1 MNTKA
6 RTKSSER
13 RPTVHLICNAHLDPV
28 WQWRWEEGASE
39 AISTF
44 WVAAEILKERR
55 DLIFCHN
62 EAVLYRWVERLD
74 PALFRE
80 ITRLVRAGR
89 WAVSG
94 GWYLQPDA
102 NMPGIESTIRQIA
115 EGRDYFRRKFGAVP
129 RVAYNFDSFGH
140 SAGLPQVL
148 RQAGYEMYIHMRP
161 QAGEMELPSDLYRW
175 RGSDGSEILAY
186 RIAVGLYHT
195 EYDNI
200 GDRLKK
206 GVTLALDRGRDI
218 PVFWGIG
225 DHGGGPTRKDLET
238 IDRFRQDERRVRIVH
253 STPDRFLDAVKED
266 GRTAPIVR
274 GDLQHCF
281 TGCYTSLSRLKRRAV
296 QSLGLLTQTEA
307 LRAASWWSLKQNYPE
322 EKLRGA
328 WRGHLFN
335 DFHDILPGS
344 CVEAA
349 EKDAL
354 DLYGKVEAEA
364 RCLRLDAA
372 AAWAR
377 RCGMRAEIPLTVLNA
392 NPALRRVP
400 VEAEFMIEHR
410 PKWTGTWH
418 SRVIDAAGRT
428 MASQEEQ
435 PEPLLPFNGWRRK
448 TVFMA
453 DLPAV
458 GASFYAVQP
467 VEGPAPKAAEHSY
480 KKDEGLPFL
489 ALLVDDDGDSWGT
502 DRWSYRDV
510 EDVFKPQGPGRIVEN
525 GAARSVAEYVLSARR
540 SRIVVHLISYPDW
553 PVLDLRLRV
562 QWNEARKRL
571 KLAFPMGMR
580 AAGLFCEVPGGAV
593 MRPAD
598 GQEHVHGRWCVAE
611 DSFRGKARAFGIA
624 HSGLHG
630 LDFLNGEIRLSV
642 LRSSAYCHEQGFKI
656 GPGRERKYSDLG
668 IHDIRLAILTGDP
681 TDVRGALPGL
691 ADWLAAPP
699 VVYAHLPFGTFGKKS
714 AAAVASKKTPP
725 DSILDIAPASV
736 RLLALKRSW
745 DGRALIVRM
754 QETLGKRTAGRVNI
768 AGVGDIRAEFGP
780 FEIVTLRID
789 RTGGGRGPGLRPEIR
804 SRRTRPQLKTTDECS
819 VREVGPIEEK

>member
-1 MNTKA
+1 MIK
-6 RTKSSER
+6 K
-13 RPTVHLICNAHLDPV
+13 PTVHLICNAHLDPV

-39 AISTF
+39 AVATF
-44 WVAAEILKERR
+44 RIAAELLRERR
-55 DLIFCHN
+55 DLVFCHN

-74 PALFRE
+74 PALFGE
-80 ITRLVRAGR
+80 IKRLVRAGR

-94 GWYLQPDA
+94 GWSLQPDV

-115 EGRDYFRRKFGAVP
+115 EGRAYFRGAFGVVP

-140 SAGLPQVL
+140 GAGLPQVL

-161 QAGEMELPSDLYRW
+161 QAGELELPSDLYRW
-175 RGSDGSEILAY
+175 RGADGSEILAY
-186 RIAVGLYHT
+186 RIPVGLYHT

-200 GDRLKK
+200 GGRLEK
-206 GVTLALDRGRDI
+206 GTALALEKGRDI
-218 PVFWGIG
+218 ALFWGIG
-225 DHGGGPTRKDLET
+225 DHGGGPTRKDLDV
-238 IDRFRQDERRVRIVH
+238 IDRFRKEERRVRFVH
-253 STPDRFLDAVKED
+253 STPERFLDAVKEA
-266 GRTAPIVR
+266 GRSAPVVK
-274 GDLQHCF
+274 GDLQRCF

-307 LRAASWWSLKQNYPE
+307 LRAASWWSLKQDDPG
-322 EKLRGA
+322 EKIRGA

-377 RCGMRAEIPLTVLNA
+377 TCGMKAEIPLTVLNA

-418 SRVIDAAGRT
+418 TRVIDAAGREIPT
-428 MASQEEQ
+428 QEEQ

-458 GASFYAVQP
+458 GASFFAVQP
-467 VEGPAPKAAEHSY
+467 VEELTPKAA
-480 KKDEGLPFL
+480 KPADKNEGLPFL
-489 ALLVDDDGDSWGT
+489 ALLVDDDGDSWGA

-510 EDVFKPQGPGRIVEN
+510 EDVFKPQGPGRIIEN
-525 GAARSVAEYVLSARR
+525 GPVRTIAEYVLSARR

-562 QWNEARKRL
+562 QWNETRKRL
-571 KLAFPMGMR
+571 KLAFPTGLK
-580 AAGLFCEVPGGAV
+580 AEGLFCEVAGGAV
-593 MRPAD
+593 LRPAD

-611 DSFRGKARAFGIA
+611 DSFRGQARAFGIA

-656 GPGRERKYSDLG
+656 GPGPERKYADQG
-668 IHDIRLAILTGDP
+668 IHDVRLALLTGDP
-681 TDVRGALPGL
+681 AEVRSSLPGL

-699 VVYAHLPFGTFGKKS
+699 AVYAHLPFGTFGKKS
-714 AAAVASKKTPP
+714 QAAAASIKTAVAKAKTA
-725 DSILDIAPASV
+725 DAASIIEIAPSTI

-745 DGRALIVRM
+745 DGRALIVRL
-754 QETLGKRTAGRVNI
+754 QETQGKRTAGRIKI
-768 AGVGDIRAEFGP
+768 AGVGEIRAKFDP

-789 RTGGGRGPGLRPEIR
+789 RAKGI
-804 SRRTRPQLKTTDECS
+804 
-819 VREVGPIEEK
+819 REVDPIDEK

>member
-1 MNTKA
+1 MKNMQ
-6 RTKSSER
+6 
-13 RPTVHLICNAHLDPV
+13 RPTVHLICGAHLDPV
-28 WQWRWEEGASE
+28 WQWCWEEGASE
-39 AISTF
+39 AIATF
-44 WVAAEILKERR
+44 RVAAGILNERR
-55 DLIFCHN
+55 DLVFCHN
-62 EAVLYRWVERLD
+62 EAVLYRWVERFD

-115 EGRDYFRRKFGAVP
+115 EGRQYFCEKFGVVP

-140 SAGLPQVL
+140 GAGLPQVL

-161 QAGEMELPSDLYRW
+161 QAGELELPSDLYRW
-175 RGSDGSEILAY
+175 RGANGSEILAY
-186 RIAVGLYHT
+186 RIAIGLYHT

-200 GDRLKK
+200 GDRLAK
-206 GVTLALDRGRDI
+206 GVALALERGRDV

-238 IDRFRQDERRVRIVH
+238 IDRFRRDEKQVRIIH
-253 STPDRFLDAVKED
+253 STPDRFLDAVKEA
-266 GRTAPIVR
+266 GRAAPVVR

-296 QSLGLLTQTEA
+296 RSLGILTQTEA
-307 LRAASWWSLKQNYPE
+307 LRAASWWSLGQDYPE
-322 EKLRGA
+322 DKLRGA

-377 RCGMRAEIPLTVLNA
+377 TCLLRAEIPLTVLNA

-418 SRVIDAAGRT
+418 TRVIDAAGREI
-428 MASQEEQ
+428 ASQEEQ

-453 DLPAV
+453 ELPAV
-458 GASFYAVQP
+458 GASFYAVEP
-467 VEGPAPKAAEHSY
+467 VEGAAPSAAIPAAEASTY
-480 KKDEGLPFL
+480 IRRAPAREEGLPFL
-489 ALLVDDDGDSWGT
+489 ALLVADDGDSWGT
-502 DRWSYRDV
+502 DHWSYRDV
-510 EDVFKPQGPGRIVEN
+510 EDVFNPQGQARIVEN
-525 GAARSVAEYVLSARR
+525 GPVRTVTEFGLASRR
-540 SRIVVHLISYPDW
+540 SRIVVRLMSYPDW
-553 PVLDLRLRV
+553 PVLELHLRI

-571 KLAFPMGMR
+571 KLAFPTGME
-580 AAGLFCEVPGGAV
+580 AARLFCEVPGGAV
-593 MRPAD
+593 LRPAD

-611 DSFRGKARAFGIA
+611 GKFEGRCRAFGIA
-624 HSGLHG
+624 HAGLHG
-630 LDFLNGEIRLSV
+630 LDFSNGEIRLSV
-642 LRSSAYCHEQGFKI
+642 LRASAYCHEQGFKI
-656 GPGRERKYSDLG
+656 GPGPERKYADLG
-668 IHDIRLAILTGDP
+668 IHDIHLALMTGAP
-681 TDVRGALPGL
+681 ADVRKALPGL

-699 VVYAHLPFGTFGKKS
+699 AVYAHLPFGKRWRIFR
-714 AAAVASKKTPP
+714 AAAAAKKESPGP
-725 DSILDIAPASV
+725 VIDIAPANV

-745 DGRALIVRM
+745 DGKALVMRL
-754 QETLGKRTAGRVNI
+754 QETLGRRTSGRIGI
-768 AGVGDIRAEFGP
+768 AGLGEIRAEFRP
-780 FEIVTLRID
+780 FEIVTLRIGRD
-789 RTGGGRGPGLRPEIR
+789 GG
-804 SRRTRPQLKTTDECS
+804 
-819 VREVGPIEEK
+819 VREIDPIEEI

>member
-1 MNTKA
+1 MKI
-6 RTKSSER
+6 K
-13 RPTVHLICNAHLDPV
+13 PTIHLICGAHLDPV

-44 WVAAEILKERR
+44 RIAAEILGERR
-55 DLIFCHN
+55 DLVFCHN

-74 PALFRE
+74 PALFRR

-89 WAVSG
+89 WAISG

-102 NMPGIESTIRQIA
+102 NMPGIESTVRQIA
-115 EGRDYFRRKFGAVP
+115 EGREYFRAKFGVVP

-140 SAGLPQVL
+140 GAGLPQVL
-148 RQAGYEMYIHMRP
+148 RQAGYGMYIHMRP
-161 QAGEMELPSDLYRW
+161 QAGELDLPSDLYRW
-175 RGSDGSEILAY
+175 RGADGSEILAY

-200 GDRLKK
+200 GDRLEK
-206 GVTLALDRGRDI
+206 GVALALELGRDI

-238 IDRFRQDERRVRIVH
+238 IDRFRRDEKRVRIVH
-253 STPDRFLDAVKED
+253 GTPDLFYEAVKEA
-266 GRTAPIVR
+266 GRAAPIVR
-274 GDLQHCF
+274 GDLQPCF

-296 QSLGLLTQTEA
+296 HGLGLLTQTEA
-307 LRAASWWSLKQNYPE
+307 LRAAAWWSLRQDYPE
-322 EKLRGA
+322 EKMRQA

-354 DLYGKVEAEA
+354 DLYGKVEAQA

-377 RCGMRAEIPLTVLNA
+377 TCGMRAEIPLTVLNA

-418 SRVIDAAGRT
+418 TRVVDAAGRVV
-428 MASQEEQ
+428 ASQEEQ
-435 PEPLLPFNGWRRK
+435 PEALLPFNGWRRK

-458 GASFYAVQP
+458 GVSFYAVRP
-467 VEGPAPKAAEHSY
+467 VEGAAPDAGLPSARSSDAIRRAPFRE
-480 KKDEGLPFL
+480 EGLPFL

-510 EDVFKPQGPGRIVEN
+510 EDVFKPQGPSSIIEN
-525 GAARSVAEYVLSARR
+525 GPVRTVAEDRLEARR
-540 SRIVVHLISYPDW
+540 SRITVRLISYPDW

-562 QWNEARKRL
+562 QWNEPRKRL
-571 KLAFPMGMR
+571 KLAFPTGLK
-580 AAGLFCEVPGGAV
+580 ADGLFCEIPGGAV
-593 MRPAD
+593 LRPAD
-598 GQEHVHGRWCVAE
+598 GREHVHGRWCLAE
-611 DSFRGKARAFGIA
+611 GLFQGTRRAFGIA
-624 HSGLHG
+624 QAGLHG

-656 GPGRERKYSDLG
+656 GPGPERKYADLG
-668 IHDIRLAILTGDP
+668 IHDVRLALLTGEP
-681 TDVRGALPGL
+681 AEVRKALPGL

-699 VVYAHLPFGTFGKKS
+699 AVYAHLPFGTFGKKS
-714 AAAVASKKTPP
+714 TAASAGKNTDPGP
-725 DSILDIAPASV
+725 IIEIAPATV
-736 RLLALKRSW
+736 RLLALKRSR
-745 DGRALIVRM
+745 DGRALVVRL
-754 QETLGKRTAGRVNI
+754 QETMGKRTAGRVAV
-768 AGVGDIRAEFGP
+768 AGLGDVRAEFRP
-780 FEIVTLRID
+780 FEIVTLRVD
-789 RTGGGRGPGLRPEIR
+789 RTTG
-804 SRRTRPQLKTTDECS
+804 

>member
-1 MNTKA
+1 MIIK
-6 RTKSSER
+6 
-13 RPTVHLICNAHLDPV
+13 PTVHLICGAHLDPV

-44 WVAAEILKERR
+44 RVAAGILNERR
-55 DLIFCHN
+55 DLVFCHN

-80 ITRLVRAGR
+80 IGRLIRAGR

-102 NMPGIESTIRQIA
+102 NLPGIESTIRQIA
-115 EGRDYFRRKFGAVP
+115 EGRAYFYEKFGVVP

-140 SAGLPQVL
+140 GAGLPQVL
-148 RQAGYEMYIHMRP
+148 RRAGYEMYIHMRP
-161 QAGEMELPSDLYRW
+161 QAGELELPSDLYRW
-175 RGSDGSEILAY
+175 RGADGSEILAY

-195 EYDNI
+195 EYGNI
-200 GDRLKK
+200 RDRLEK
-206 GVTLALDRGRDI
+206 GVALALERGRDV

-238 IDRFRQDERRVRIVH
+238 IDRFRRDEKRVRIIH
-253 STPDRFLDAVKED
+253 STPDRFLAAVKEA
-266 GRTAPIVR
+266 GRKAPIFR

-296 QSLGLLTQTEA
+296 HSLGLLTQTEA
-307 LRAASWWSLKQNYPE
+307 LRAASWWSLGLDYPE
-322 EKLRGA
+322 DKLRGA

-377 RCGMRAEIPLTVLNA
+377 TCLLGAEIPLTVLNA

-418 SRVIDAAGRT
+418 TRVIDAAGH
-428 MASQEEQ
+428 AVISQEEQ

-458 GASFYAVQP
+458 GASFYAVEP
-467 VEGPAPKAAEHSY
+467 VEDAAPNAAIPADEASNDRRRALSGE
-480 KKDEGLPFL
+480 EGLPFL
-489 ALLVDDDGDSWGT
+489 ALLVDDDGDSWGS
-502 DRWSYRDV
+502 DRWSYRNV
-510 EDVFKPQGPGRIVEN
+510 EDVFRPQRPARIVES
-525 GAARSVAEYVLSARR
+525 GPVRTVTEYGLASRR
-540 SRIVVHLISYPDW
+540 SRIIVRLMSYPDW
-553 PVLDLRLRV
+553 PVLELRLRI

-571 KLAFPMGMR
+571 KLAFPTGMT
-580 AAGLFCEVPGGAV
+580 AAGLYCEVSGGAV
-593 MRPAD
+593 LRPAD

-611 DSFRGKARAFGIA
+611 DLFNGKRRAFGIA

-630 LDFLNGEIRLSV
+630 VDFSNGEIRLSV
-642 LRSSAYCHEQGFKI
+642 LRASAYCHEQGFKI
-656 GPGRERKYSDLG
+656 GPGPERKYADQG
-668 IHDIRLAILTGDP
+668 IHDIRLALMTGAP
-681 TDVRGALPGL
+681 AEVRRALPGL

-714 AAAVASKKTPP
+714 AAALSAKKGRLG
-725 DSILDIAPASV
+725 SIIEIAPANV

-745 DGRALIVRM
+745 DGRTLVVRM
-754 QETLGKRTAGRVNI
+754 QETLGKRTSGRIGV
-768 AGVGDIRAEFGP
+768 AGVGEIRAEFRP

-789 RTGGGRGPGLRPEIR
+789 RAGGIREIGPL
-804 SRRTRPQLKTTDECS
+804 
-819 VREVGPIEEK
+819 EEA

>member
-1 MNTKA
+1 MI
-6 RTKSSER
+6 RKS
-13 RPTVHLICNAHLDPV
+13 TVHLICNAHLDPV

-39 AISTF
+39 AVSTF
-44 WVAAEILKERR
+44 RVAAALLRERR
-55 DLIFCHN
+55 DFVLCHN

-80 ITRLVRAGR
+80 IKRLVRAGR

-115 EGRDYFRRKFGAVP
+115 EGRAYFRDAFGAVP

-140 SAGLPQVL
+140 GAGLPQVL
-148 RQAGYEMYIHMRP
+148 RQARYEMYIHMRP
-161 QAGEMELPSDLYRW
+161 QAGELDLPSDLYRW
-175 RGSDGSEILAY
+175 RGADGSEILAY
-186 RIAVGLYHT
+186 RIPVGLYHT

-200 GDRLKK
+200 GDRLEK
-206 GVTLALDRGRDI
+206 GTALALEKGRDI
-218 PVFWGIG
+218 ALFWGIG

-238 IDRFRQDERRVRIVH
+238 IDRFRKEERRVRLVH
-253 STPDRFLDAVKED
+253 STPERFLDAIKEA
-266 GRTAPIVR
+266 GRTAPVVR
-274 GDLQHCF
+274 GDLQRCF

-296 QSLGLLTQTEA
+296 QSLGLMTQTEA
-307 LRAASWWSLKQNYPE
+307 LRAAGWWTLKQDYPDD
-322 EKLRGA
+322 KMRGA

-354 DLYGKVEAEA
+354 DLYGKAEAEA
-364 RCLRLDAA
+364 RSLRLGAA

-377 RCGMRAEIPLTVLNA
+377 TCGMRAEIPLTVLNA
-392 NPALRRVP
+392 NPALRRIP

-418 SRVIDAAGRT
+418 TRVIDAAGREVP
-428 MASQEEQ
+428 SQEEQ

-453 DLPAV
+453 DLPGV

-467 VEGPAPKAAEHSY
+467 VEGPAPKAAKPAY
-480 KKDEGLPFL
+480 KDEGLPFL
-489 ALLVDDDGDSWGT
+489 ALLVDDDGDSWGA

-510 EDVFKPQGPGRIVEN
+510 EDVFKPQGPGRLIEN
-525 GAARSVAEYVLSARR
+525 GPVRSITEYVLSARR
-540 SRIVVHLISYPDW
+540 SRITVQLITYVDW

-571 KLAFPMGMR
+571 KLAFPTGLK
-580 AAGLFCEVPGGAV
+580 GESLFCEVPGGAV

-611 DSFRGKARAFGIA
+611 DSFRGKRRAFGIA
-624 HSGLHG
+624 HAGLHG

-642 LRSSAYCHEQGFKI
+642 LRSAAYCHEQGFKI
-656 GPGRERKYSDLG
+656 GPGAERKYADQG
-668 IHDIRLAILTGDP
+668 VHDVRLALLTGDP
-681 TDVRGALPGL
+681 AEVRPALPGL

-699 VVYAHLPFGTFGKKS
+699 AVYAHLPFGTFGKKS
-714 AAAVASKKTPP
+714 AAAAVSKMEAPE
-725 DSILDIAPASV
+725 SAIDIRPAGV

-745 DGRALIVRM
+745 DGRALIVRL
-754 QETLGKRTAGRVNI
+754 QETLGKRTSGRIKI
-768 AGVGDIRAEFGP
+768 AGAGDIRAELDP

-789 RTGGGRGPGLRPEIR
+789 RTGG
-804 SRRTRPQLKTTDECS
+804 
-819 VREVGPIEEK
+819 VREVGLIEEK

>member
-1 MNTKA
+1 M
-6 RTKSSER
+6 KSAK

-44 WVAAEILKERR
+44 RVAAEILNERR
-55 DLIFCHN
+55 DLVFCHN
-62 EAVLYRWVERLD
+62 EAVLYRWVERFD
-74 PALFRE
+74 PALFGE
-80 ITRLVRAGR
+80 IKRLVRAGR
-89 WAVSG
+89 WAISG

-102 NMPGIESTIRQIA
+102 NLPGIESTIRQIA

-140 SAGLPQVL
+140 GAGLPQVL

-161 QAGEMELPSDLYRW
+161 DAGELALPSDLYRW
-175 RGSDGSEILAY
+175 RGADGSEILAY

-200 GDRLKK
+200 GNRLEK
-206 GVTLALDRGRDI
+206 GVALALEMGRDV

-238 IDRFRQDERRVRIVH
+238 IDRFRRDERRVAVVH
-253 STPDRFLDAVKED
+253 STPDRFHEAVKQA

-274 GDLQHCF
+274 GDLQRCF

-296 QSLGLLTQTEA
+296 RNLGLLTQTEA
-307 LRAASWWSLKQNYPE
+307 LRAATWWSLKQDYPE
-322 EKLRGA
+322 EKLRGV

-377 RCGMRAEIPLTVLNA
+377 TCGMRAEIPLTVLNA

-400 VEAEFMIEHR
+400 VDAEFMIEHR

-418 SRVIDAAGRT
+418 TRVIDAAGREI
-428 MASQEEQ
+428 AAQEEQ

-458 GASFYAVQP
+458 GASFYALEP
-467 VEGPAPKAAEHSY
+467 VEGAAPNAIGHPPVRE
-480 KKDEGLPFL
+480 EGLPFL

-510 EDVFKPQGPGRIVEN
+510 EDVFKPQGPGRLIEN
-525 GAARSVAEYVLSARR
+525 GPVRTVAEYVLSARR
-540 SRIVVHLISYPDW
+540 NRIVVQLITYTDW

-571 KLAFPMGMR
+571 KLAFPTGLK

-598 GQEHVHGRWCVAE
+598 GQEYVHGRWCLAE
-611 DSFRGKARAFGIA
+611 DRLQGKSRAFGIA
-624 HSGLHG
+624 HAGLHG

-656 GPGRERKYSDLG
+656 GSGPERKYADLG
-668 IHDIRLAILTGDP
+668 IHDIRLALLTGAP
-681 TDVRGALPGL
+681 AEVRKALPGL

-699 VVYAHLPFGTFGKKS
+699 AVYTHLPFGTFGKKS
-714 AAAVASKKTPP
+714 PAAPAAKKRGPG
-725 DSILDIAPASV
+725 SVIDIAPANI

-745 DGRALIVRM
+745 DGRALVVRL
-754 QETLGKRTAGRVNI
+754 QETLGKRTSGRIGVPGAGE
-768 AGVGDIRAEFGP
+768 IRAEFRP

-789 RTGGGRGPGLRPEIR
+789 RTEG
-804 SRRTRPQLKTTDECS
+804 
-819 VREVGPIEEK
+819 VREVGPIEEKSQQKRV

>member
-1 MNTKA
+1 MNKKA
-6 RTKSSER
+6 RTESCER

-39 AISTF
+39 AMATF
-44 WVAAEILKERR
+44 RIAAEILSERR
-55 DLIFCHN
+55 DLVFCHN

-80 ITRLVRAGR
+80 ITRLIRAGR

-94 GWYLQPDA
+94 GWYLQSDA

-115 EGRDYFRRKFGAVP
+115 EGRDYFRRKFGVVP

-140 SAGLPQVL
+140 GAGLPQIL

-161 QAGEMELPSDLYRW
+161 QAGELELPSDLYRW
-175 RGSDGSEILAY
+175 RGADGSGILAY

-200 GDRLKK
+200 GDRLEK
-206 GVTLALDRGRDI
+206 GVALALERNRDVPI
-218 PVFWGIG
+218 FWGIG

-238 IDRFRQDERRVRIVH
+238 IDRFRNDERRVCIVH
-253 STPDRFLDAVKED
+253 STPDRFLNAVKEA
-266 GRTAPIVR
+266 GRNAPIVR
-274 GDLQHCF
+274 GDLQRCF

-296 QSLGLLTQTEA
+296 GSLGLLTQTEA
-307 LRAASWWSLKQNYPE
+307 LRAASWWSLRQDYPE
-322 EKLRGA
+322 DKLRGA
-328 WRGHLFN
+328 WRAHLFN

-354 DLYGKVEAEA
+354 DLYGKTEAEA

-377 RCGMRAEIPLTVLNA
+377 TCGMRAEIPLTVLNA

-418 SRVIDAAGRT
+418 TCVVDAAGREII
-428 MASQEEQ
+428 SQEEQ

-467 VEGPAPKAAEHSY
+467 VEGAAPKAAKHSR
-480 KKDEGLPFL
+480 KEEGLPFL
-489 ALLVDDDGDSWGT
+489 ALLVDDDGDSWGA

-510 EDVFKPQGPGRIVEN
+510 EDVFKPEGPARIIEN
-525 GAARSVAEYVLSARR
+525 GPVRTIAEYGLASRR
-540 SRIVVHLISYPDW
+540 SRIVVHLISYAEW
-553 PVLDLRLRV
+553 PVLDLSLRV
-562 QWNEARKRL
+562 QWNEERMRL
-571 KLAFPMGMR
+571 KLAFPTGLE

-593 MRPAD
+593 LRPAD
-598 GQEHVHGRWCVAE
+598 GQEYVHGRWCVAE
-611 DSFRGKARAFGIA
+611 DRFLGKSRAFGIA
-624 HSGLHG
+624 HAGLHG

-642 LRSSAYCHEQGFKI
+642 LRASAYCHEQGFKI
-656 GPGRERKYSDLG
+656 GPGRERKYADLG
-668 IHDIRLAILTGDP
+668 IHDIRLALLTGASA
-681 TDVRGALPGL
+681 DVRRALPGL

-714 AAAVASKKTPP
+714 SAGRAAKKAGPG
-725 DSILDIAPASV
+725 SIIDIAPANV

-745 DGRALIVRM
+745 DGRALVVRM
-754 QETLGKRTAGRVNI
+754 QETLGKRTSGRIGVAGAV
-768 AGVGDIRAEFGP
+768 DIQAEFRP
-780 FEIVTLRID
+780 FEIVTLRIE
-789 RTGGGRGPGLRPEIR
+789 RTGG
-804 SRRTRPQLKTTDECS
+804 
-819 VREVGPIEEK
+819 VREIGPIEE

>member
-1 MNTKA
+1 MNKTV
-6 RTKSSER
+6 RTKTRER

-44 WVAAEILKERR
+44 RVAAEILNERR
-55 DLIFCHN
+55 DLVFCHN

-74 PALFRE
+74 PALFGE
-80 ITRLVRAGR
+80 IRRLIRAGR

-115 EGRDYFRRKFGAVP
+115 EGREYFRQKFGAIP

-140 SAGLPQVL
+140 GAGLPQVL

-161 QAGEMELPSDLYRW
+161 QAGELALPSDLYRW
-175 RGSDGSEILAY
+175 RGADGSEILAY

-195 EYDNI
+195 EYENI
-200 GDRLKK
+200 GDRLEKA
-206 GVTLALDRGRDI
+206 VALALELGRDV

-238 IDRFRQDERRVRIVH
+238 IDRFRRDERRVHIVH
-253 STPDRFLDAVKED
+253 STPDRFHEAVKEA
-266 GRTAPIVR
+266 GRKAPVVR
-274 GDLQHCF
+274 GELQRCF

-296 QSLGLLTQTEA
+296 HSLGLVTQTEA
-307 LRAASWWSLKQNYPE
+307 LRAATWWSLKQDYPE
-322 EKLRGA
+322 DKLRGV

-335 DFHDILPGS
+335 DFHDILPGT

-372 AAWAR
+372 AAWTR
-377 RCGMRAEIPLTVLNA
+377 TCLLRAEIPLTVLNA
-392 NPALRRVP
+392 NPSLRRVP

-418 SRVIDAAGRT
+418 TRVIDAAGREI
-428 MASQEEQ
+428 ASQEEQ
-435 PEPLLPFNGWRRK
+435 SEPLLPFNGWRRK

-458 GASFYAVQP
+458 GASFYAIEP
-467 VEGPAPKAAEHSY
+467 VEGAASNAIGRAPARE
-480 KKDEGLPFL
+480 EGLPFL

-502 DRWSYRDV
+502 DRWSYRNV
-510 EDVFKPQGPGRIVEN
+510 ENVFKPQGPARIVEN
-525 GAARSVAEYVLSARR
+525 GPVRTVAEYGLASRR
-540 SRIVVHLISYPDW
+540 SRIVVRLISYSDW
-553 PVLDLRLRV
+553 PVLELRLRI

-571 KLAFPMGMR
+571 KLAFPTGME

-593 MRPAD
+593 LRPAD

-611 DSFRGKARAFGIA
+611 DRFQGKSRAFGIA
-624 HSGLHG
+624 HTGLHG
-630 LDFLNGEIRLSV
+630 LDFRNGEIRLSV
-642 LRSSAYCHEQGFKI
+642 LRAAAYCHEQGFKI
-656 GPGRERKYSDLG
+656 GPGPERKYADLG
-668 IHDIRLAILTGDP
+668 IHDVRLVLMTGP
-681 TDVRGALPGL
+681 PVDVRRALPGL

-699 VVYAHLPFGTFGKKS
+699 AVYAHLPFGTLRKRSLTAPRAKKES
-714 AAAVASKKTPP
+714 PTPV
-725 DSILDIAPASV
+725 IEIAPAGV

-745 DGRALIVRM
+745 DGQALVVRL
-754 QETLGKRTAGRVNI
+754 QETLGKRTSARLGI
-768 AGVGDIRAEFGP
+768 AGAGEIRAEFRP
-780 FEIVTLRID
+780 FEIITLRID
-789 RTGGGRGPGLRPEIR
+789 RAGGGRGPGLRPGIS
-804 SRRTRPQLKTTDECS
+804 SRRTRPLLKTTDECG
-819 VREVGPIEEK
+819 VREIGPIEDA